1 MKTGYQSSMPL
12 FDARPAPMAVEP
24 ADPHVLESDKPRLRG
39 ACLRVLERLKE
50 GPATNLQLIRP
61 ECGGARFGS
70 RLRDLRVA
78 GVAWK
83 KRHVKGA
90 VWEYEL
96 TSCPEELS

>member
-1 MKTGYQSSMPL
+1 MKGYQSAHPL
-12 FDARPAPMAVEP
+12 FDAKPIPVVVEP
-24 ADPHVLESDKPRLRG
+24 TDPSVLESDRPRLRG

-50 GPATNLQLIRP
+50 GPATNLQLIGP

-78 GVAWK
+78 GVIWK

-96 TSCPEELS
+96 ISCPEGLS